1 MLFNPK
7 IHNLSRT
14 TVSLW
19 NAYGRRNVAAYD
31 WNEIDNAPRAIE
43 QWGTLPIFGL
53 EFEFQAFLFQ
63 IHMLYGNQ
71 PVA

>member
-1 MLFNPK
+1 MVGGVLFNPK

-19 NAYGRRNVAAYD
+19 NAYGRRNVVTYD

-43 QWGTLPIFGL
+43 QWGTLSIFGL
-53 EFEFQAFLFQ
+53 EFEC
-63 IHMLYGNQ
+63 
-71 PVA
+71 

>member
-53 EFEFQAFLFQ
+53 EFEF
-63 IHMLYGNQ
+63 
-71 PVA
+71 